1 MVTPGWQCRVPGKKC
16 VPLCGDC
23 VITGSEN
30 CDDANAMSG
39 DGCSSTCLTEPG
51 ASCPAAGQPCAK
63 SECGN
68 GMPEVGETC
77 DKGAENGLF
86 YGDATGCSK
95 TCTSEPTCR
104 DAAGVTQACSTF
116 CGDGNIDNGE
126 TCDDGNQN
134 DNDGCSKAC
143 QEEGGFTCTAEAR
156 PDTVDCPS
164 SPGTPLEA
172 PALAALAVAA
182 AEIVDLNLAGTAL
195 DDAGLKAIGALPA
208 ATHLR
213 LARNRLTDGALAD
226 LAALPALAY
235 LNLYGNA
242 GITDGGIAAL
252 AASRTLRE
260 LFVWQTAVSPDGA
273 ARLREQRPG
282 LVVDLGTAA
291 TAAQ

>member
-1 MVTPGWQCRVPGKKC
+1 MP
-16 VPLCGDC
+16 
-23 VITGSEN
+23 N
-30 CDDANAMSG
+30 CLG
-39 DGCSSTCLTEPG
+39 GGEPG
-51 ASCPAAGQPCAK
+51 VERGEHGQA
-63 SECGN
+63 EQDH
-68 GMPEVGETC
+68 ERRQQHVGRH
-77 DKGAENGLF
+77 D
-86 YGDATGCSK
+86 
-95 TCTSEPTCR
+95 
-104 DAAGVTQACSTF
+104 V
-116 CGDGNIDNGE
+116 
-126 TCDDGNQN
+126 
-134 DNDGCSKAC
+134 
-143 QEEGGFTCTAEAR
+143 
-156 PDTVDCPS
+156 VV
-164 SPGTPLEA
+164 
-172 PALAALAVAA
+172 ALA
-182 AEIVDLNLAGTAL
+182 VDLNLAGTAL

-242 GITDGGIAAL
+242 GITDSGIAAL